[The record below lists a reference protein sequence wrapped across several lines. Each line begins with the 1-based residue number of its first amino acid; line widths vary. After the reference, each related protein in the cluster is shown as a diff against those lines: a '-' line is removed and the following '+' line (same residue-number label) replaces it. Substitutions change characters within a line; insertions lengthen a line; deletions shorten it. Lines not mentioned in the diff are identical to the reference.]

1 MLLTSA
7 SFRIY
12 ASLEHLSFPFNALLS
27 HDEHA
32 VRLLVENSH
41 RILARGP
48 WGQNYALRSI
58 LASNHRA
65 GEEIA
70 AFSAV
75 ARRVEATDTDSV

>member
-48 WGQNYALRSI
+48 WGQNYALGSI
-58 LASNHRA
+58 LATNHRA